1 MKHFVYVFL
10 LLLSLLSCR
19 QSSIDGTLSGIDSM
33 LSEHP
38 EKTLAQL
45 DSLRKIGAL
54 SAKKDSM
61 YAKLLR
67 NTAKNLLYLPLDDV
81 KDLDELASYY
91 QQTNNKELL
100 PRAYY
105 LVGRCLHD
113 KDSIPQAV
121 IYYHKALDCLDENQ
135 SSNIKLRG
143 AVNAQ
148 IGDLFFRQNYL
159 RYAKKFYQEACRCDS
174 LCHDQQALAYDLR
187 DMAVIYEYLEQKDSA
202 IYFAKQALAIADKL
216 SDNNLKAEMSSE
228 VATCYLE
235 IDLDSVRKYMQPY
248 LMGESALS
256 DGVSYLRSLYY
267 MKTNA
272 PELAEGELWKL
283 AINEHK
289 AVRKDAY
296 QWLTTISLQ
305 QGKAGSANSCFQKYL
320 DCADSLEL
328 ESEEEKEAKGIA
340 LYDYM
345 YQKERGNQL
354 ELDNKNKLL
363 LMSVLGIALLFLLA
377 LSVFYWQMS
386 IMKKIKLQNRLKDL
400 KIHSI
405 LSPMDSSHLNEQILM
420 QVGIHDNLSHG
431 KHLSDVQWKKLEEM
445 FYAHYP
451 HFKEN
456 LYSCCKLSEQEYH
469 VCMLVKLDLGSSKI
483 SVLTSKAMSTISTT
497 KQRLF
502 KKITREGGSAEQLSG
517 LLATM

>member
-10 LLLSLLSCR
+10 LLLGLLSCR
-19 QSSIDGTLSGIDSM
+19 QSSVDGTLSGIDSV

-38 EKTLAQL
+38 EKALAQL
-45 DSLRKIGAL
+45 DSLRKIGVL

-91 QQTNNKELL
+91 QQTDNKELL

-113 KDSIPQAV
+113 MDSIPQAV
-121 IYYHKALDCLDENQ
+121 IYYHKVLECLDENQ

-148 IGDLFFRQNYL
+148 M
-159 RYAKKFYQEACRCDS
+159 
-174 LCHDQQALAYDLR
+174 R
-187 DMAVIYEYLEQKDSA
+187 DIAVIYEYLNQKDSA

-216 SDNNLKAEMSSE
+216 SDNSLKAEISSE

-248 LMGESALS
+248 LMGESVPS
-256 DGVSYLRSLYY
+256 DGVSYYRSLYY
-267 MKTNA
+267 MKTNDFQLA
-272 PELAEGELWKL
+272 EKELWELAANKRLD
-283 AINEHK
+283 
-289 AVRKDAY
+289 VRKHAY
-296 QWLTTISLQ
+296 LQLTSLFLQ
-305 QGKAGSANSCFQKYL
+305 QGKVERADSCFQEFVE
-320 DCADSLEL
+320 CSDSLEL
-328 ESEEEKEAKGIA
+328 ESESEKEAKGTA

-354 ELDNKNKLL
+354 EIDNKNDLL
-363 LMSVLGIALLFLLA
+363 LILLLGMILLILLSLVA
-377 LSVFYWQMS
+377 FYWQMS
-386 IMKKIKLQNRLKDL
+386 IMKKIKLQNKLKDL

-405 LSPMDSSHLNEQILM
+405 LSPMDSAHLNEQILP
-420 QVGIHDNLSHG
+420 QVGINANLSQG
-431 KHLSDVQWKKLEEM
+431 KHLSDEQWQKLEGV
-445 FYAHYP
+445 FNSHYP
-451 HFKEN
+451 HFKDH
-456 LYSCCKLSEQEYH
+456 LYSCSKLSEQEYH
-469 VCMLVKLDLGSSKI
+469 VCMLVKLGLGSSKI
-483 SVLTSKAMSTISTT
+483 SVLTSKAISTISTT

-502 KKITREGGSAEQLSG
+502 KKITREDGTAEQLAE
-517 LLATM
+517 LLTTM

>member
-1 MKHFVYVFL
+1 MKHLVYVFL
-10 LLLSLLSCR
+10 LLLSLLSCG
-19 QSSIDGTLSGIDSM
+19 QSSVYGTLSDIDSV

-38 EKTLAQL
+38 KRALTQL

-61 YAKLLR
+61 YAKLLC

-91 QQTNNKELL
+91 LQTDNKELL

-113 KDSIPQAV
+113 QDSIPQAI
-121 IYYHKALDCLDENQ
+121 IYYHKALECLDESQN
-135 SSNIKLRG
+135 SNMKLRG

-148 IGDLFFRQNYL
+148 IGDLFFRQNYQ
-159 RYAKKFYQEACRCDS
+159 RYAKKFYQEASRCDS
-174 LCHDQQALAYDLR
+174 LCHDLQSLAYDLR
-187 DMAVIYEYLEQKDSA
+187 DLAVISEYLDQKDSA
-202 IYFAKQALAIADKL
+202 IYFAKQALTIADKL
-216 SDNNLKAEMSSE
+216 SDESLKTEMSIE

-235 IDLDSVRKYMQPY
+235 LDLDSVRKYMQPY
-248 LMGESALS
+248 SLNESVSS
-256 DGVSYLRSLYY
+256 DGASYFRSLYY
-267 MKTNA
+267 MKMNDLK
-272 PELAEGELWKL
+272 LAERELWKL

-289 AVRKDAY
+289 TVRKDAY
-296 QWLTTISLQ
+296 QRLTTIFLQ
-305 QGKAGSANSCFQKYL
+305 QDKADSANSCFQKYL
-320 DCADSLEL
+320 DCADSLDI
-328 ESEEEKEAKGIA
+328 ESESEKEAKGIA

-363 LMSVLGIALLFLLA
+363 LISVLGIALLFLLA
-377 LSVFYWQMS
+377 LSVFYWQMG
-386 IMKKIKLQNRLKDL
+386 IMKKIKLQNKLKDL

-405 LSPMDSSHLNEQILM
+405 LFPMDSVHLNEQILM
-420 QVGIHDNLSHG
+420 QVGMSTNLSQG
-431 KHLSDVQWKKLEEM
+431 KHLSEVQWQMLEGV
-445 FYAHYP
+445 FHSHYP
-451 HFKEN
+451 HFKDH

-469 VCMLVKLDLGSSKI
+469 VCMLVKLGLGSSKI
-483 SVLTSKAMSTISTT
+483 SILTSKAVSTISTT

-502 KKITREGGSAEQLSG
+502 KKITREDGTAEQLAE
-517 LLATM
+517 LLATI

>member
-10 LLLSLLSCR
+10 LLLGLLSCR
-19 QSSIDGTLSGIDSM
+19 QSSVDGTLSGIDSV

-38 EKTLAQL
+38 EKALAQL
-45 DSLRKIGAL
+45 DSLRKIGVL

-91 QQTNNKELL
+91 QQTDNKELL

-113 KDSIPQAV
+113 MDSIPQAV
-121 IYYHKALDCLDENQ
+121 IYYHKVLECLDENQ

-148 IGDLFFRQNYL
+148 IGDLFFSQNYL
-159 RYAKKFYQEACRCDS
+159 RYAKKFYLEACRCDS
-174 LCHDQQALAYDLR
+174 LCHDHQSLAYDLR
-187 DMAVIYEYLEQKDSA
+187 DIAVIYEYLNQKDSA

-216 SDNNLKAEMSSE
+216 SDNSLKAEISSE

-248 LMGESALS
+248 LMGESVPS
-256 DGVSYLRSLYY
+256 DGVSYYRSLYY
-267 MKTNA
+267 MKTNDFQLA
-272 PELAEGELWKL
+272 EKELWELA
-283 AINEHK
+283 A
-289 AVRKDAY
+289 
-296 QWLTTISLQ
+296 
-305 QGKAGSANSCFQKYL
+305 
-320 DCADSLEL
+320 
-328 ESEEEKEAKGIA
+328 
-340 LYDYM
+340 
-345 YQKERGNQL
+345 NQL
-354 ELDNKNKLL
+354 EIDNKNDLL
-363 LMSVLGIALLFLLA
+363 LILLLGMILLILLSLVA
-377 LSVFYWQMS
+377 FYWQMS
-386 IMKKIKLQNRLKDL
+386 IMKKIKLQNKLKDL

-405 LSPMDSSHLNEQILM
+405 LSPMDSAHLNEQILT
-420 QVGIHDNLSHG
+420 QVGISANLSQG
-431 KHLSDVQWKKLEEM
+431 KHLSDEQWQKLEGV
-445 FYAHYP
+445 FNSHYP
-451 HFKEN
+451 HFKDH
-456 LYSCCKLSEQEYH
+456 LYSCSKLSEQEYH

-483 SVLTSKAMSTISTT
+483 SVLTSKAISTISTT

-502 KKITREGGSAEQLSG
+502 KKITREDGSADQLAE
-517 LLATM
+517 LLTTM